1 MKPPVV
7 DDDGDSDDDFKC
19 ERERVGIVERRRRFE
34 EALRSEANK
43 GFLDRH
49 QDDED
54 EVEDEEEEESCDE
67 PCCYDDD
74 DGDGD
79 SSP

>member
-1 MKPPVV
+1 MV
-7 DDDGDSDDDFKC
+7 DVEGSDDELVAC
-19 ERERVGIVERRRRFE
+19 ERRYIAEKRRRFE
-34 EALRSEANK
+34 EALRTEGNK

-54 EVEDEEEEESCDE
+54 EVDDEEEEESCDE

-74 DGDGD
+74 EDGD

>member
-43 GFLDRH
+43 GFSDRH
-49 QDDED
+49 QDDDEE

-74 DGDGD
+74 EEGD

>member
-1 MKPPVV
+1 MV
-7 DDDGDSDDDFKC
+7 DDGASDDDHEVAC
-19 ERERVGIVERRRRFE
+19 ERAYIAEKRRRFE
-34 EALRSEANK
+34 EALRSEAKK
-43 GFLDRH
+43 GFSDRH
-49 QDDED
+49 QDDDEE

-74 DGDGD
+74 EEGD